1 MPILGPNIVTIPVN
15 MGRDGLPGVINAGSV
30 GIEVCLQRNKD
41 TLTQSVLLKV
51 KPTQF
56 IQRSLASRKMFWK
69 TECRK
74 NIREM
79 LYMLS
84 KVIRNK
90 TNNGRDIE
98 QESYESVLSV

>member
-1 MPILGPNIVTIPVN
+1 
-15 MGRDGLPGVINAGSV
+15 
-30 GIEVCLQRNKD
+30 
-41 TLTQSVLLKV
+41 
-51 KPTQF
+51 
-56 IQRSLASRKMFWK
+56 MFWK